1 MVNFTIHFFICNIF
15 IAIIIGIII
24 LTKHLFKKHL
34 SNRLQYNLW
43 FILLILLT
51 APFLKIN
58 HIRVLENFSHLYDW
72 KSSVNNETSP
82 LQTASNL
89 VLSNSSN
96 WMNDLAISEG
106 RSTTSTIGLV
116 LLGIWLSGI
125 LFMIVFIAKS
135 KVQLYRLKQSALPL
149 QNKNACKLYQ
159 TCLNEMKIK
168 RKIPIYSTAFLKS
181 PIMIGFFRPQIYLPI
196 HIISDNNITDLHYMI
211 LHELQHYKYKDALIN
226 SFMNLASVVYWFNPF
241 VWYALKEMRNDRE
254 VACDTSVLHMLNEND
269 YKNYG
274 NTLINLAEKVSL
286 LPFPFT
292 TGIGGNM
299 NQIKKR
305 IINIANYHPVSF
317 PKKVHSFI
325 IFILIAAVL
334 IGFAP
339 ILTMQAAD
347 QNHYYFNDN
356 NQNVSYVDLSED
368 FNEYDGSFVL
378 YDATADSW
386 QIYNKDHA
394 ATRIPPASTFKIYS
408 ALLGLETGIITPKQS
423 QLSWEGQKYMYD
435 TWNADQ
441 TLESAMKNSV
451 TWYFQAIDQKI
462 GLSSI
467 KNYVNKIGYGN
478 QTVNGD
484 TSSYWMDSS
493 LKISPIEQVETLKK
507 LYYNEFHFLPENINA
522 VKNSICLYSNT
533 AGSLYGK
540 TGTLEVRHQNTSGW
554 FIGFIEKSDHI
565 YFFATNI
572 ESKRNTT
579 GPIAS
584 ELTLSILSNLHLWE
598 SN

>member
-15 IAIIIGIII
+15 ISIIIGVI
-24 LTKHLFKKHL
+24 LFVKHLFKNLL

-51 APFLKIN
+51 APFFKIKRLGVLKS
-58 HIRVLENFSHLYDW
+58 FSHLYDW
-72 KSSVNNETSP
+72 KSSANNAHSS
-82 LQTASNL
+82 LQTTSNL
-89 VLSNSSN
+89 VSSDSSN
-96 WMNDLAISEG
+96 WMNDLTISE
-106 RSTTSTIGLV
+106 SANTTSTIGLL
-116 LLGIWLSGI
+116 LLGIWLLGI
-125 LFMIVFIAKS
+125 LFMIIFVVKS
-135 KVQLYRLKQSALPL
+135 KVHLYKLKRSALPL
-149 QNKNACKLYQ
+149 QNQNVYKLYQ
-159 TCLNEMKIK
+159 TCRKEMGIK

-181 PIMIGFFRPQIYLPI
+181 PIMVGFFKPQIYLPI
-196 HIISDNNITDLHYMI
+196 HIISDHQITDLRYMI

-226 SFMNLASVVYWFNPF
+226 SFMNLANVVYWFNPL
-241 VWYALKEMRNDRE
+241 VWYSLKEMLNDRE
-254 VACDTSVLHMLNEND
+254 VACDTSVLQMLNETD
-269 YKNYG
+269 YEDYG
-274 NTLINLAEKVSL
+274 NTLINLVEKVSL
-286 LPFPFT
+286 LPFPFA

-299 NQIKKR
+299 TQIKKR
-305 IINIANYHPVSF
+305 IINIANYHPISF
-317 PKKVHSFI
+317 PKKLHSF
-325 IFILIAAVL
+325 FTFVLIAAFL
-334 IGFAP
+334 LGFAP

-356 NQNVSYVDLSED
+356 NQNVSYIDLSED

-378 YDATADSW
+378 YDATVDSW
-386 QIYNKDHA
+386 QIYNRDRA
-394 ATRIPPASTFKIYS
+394 TTRISPASTFKIYT
-408 ALLGLETGIITPKQS
+408 ALLGLESGIITPEKS
-423 QLSWEGQKYMYD
+423 QISWEGQKYTYD

-451 TWYFQAIDQKI
+451 TWYFQDIDQKV

-467 KNYVNKIGYGN
+467 KDYVDKIGYGN
-478 QTVNGD
+478 QIVSGD
-484 TSSYWMDSS
+484 TSSYWMNSS

-507 LYYNEFHFLPENINA
+507 LYYNEFHFMPENINA

-533 AGSLYGK
+533 EGSLYGK
-540 TGTLEVRHQNTSGW
+540 TGTLEVHHQNTSGW
-554 FIGFIEKSDHI
+554 FVGFIEKSDHI